1 MESIN
6 RRQLTLNDYL
16 EMQYRFDVIADVE
29 GGWVIEYPDLPGC
42 ITVADTAD
50 EIMPMAE
57 DVRRLWITTAF
68 EDGDEIPLPTYPE
81 EYSGKFNLRLPKS
94 LHRKLAESAEQE
106 GVSLNQYVVMLLS
119 RGDAQQ
125 AIQRELSAIRE
136 QIEHSASG
144 KVAAAAD

>member
-1 MESIN
+1 MTAID

-16 EMQYRFDVIADVE
+16 SLQYRFNVIADVE

-68 EDGDEIPLPTYPE
+68 QEGDDIPLPTYPA

-94 LHRKLAESAEQE
+94 LHRKLAESAERE
-106 GVSLNQYVVMLLS
+106 GVSLNQYAVMLLS
-119 RGDAQQ
+119 RGDARMT
-125 AIQRELSAIRE
+125 IQHELADLRE
-136 QIEHSASG
+136 QIEQLH
-144 KVAAAAD
+144 KVPATTR